1 MPLDIIDLVDDAR
14 GRMKEDYSSKELTLA
29 VGDIVRGSKVLSGWV
44 WAERVGTGEYGWVP
58 MNALE
63 VINHLLQVD

>member
-1 MPLDIIDLVDDAR
+1 MDIIDLVDDAR

-44 WAERVGTGEYGWVP
+44 WAERVGMGEFGWVP
-58 MNALE
+58 LNALE
-63 VINHLLQVD
+63 IIESNL